1 MDHGK
6 TLVYGNNLFR
16 FGDPE
21 PSFSP
26 RRRCN
31 DLTGVGVLVGRK
43 LWGFV
48 GRLKIKSR
56 PWRKPVLWP
65 SSELCILV
73 SLRNHRKPLEIYE
86 EMLRSMAGRI
96 ETAGVTMT
104 LLNATLREI
113 VGYRL
118 KRSILC
124 LLVGQEEPRCRVPGS
139 ETTWYGEGLALK
151 RSLCRYLVAAS
162 NDRGAS

>member
-1 MDHGK
+1 MQRLDGSW
-6 TLVYGNNLFR
+6 VF
-16 FGDPE
+16 
-21 PSFSP
+21 
-26 RRRCN
+26 
-31 DLTGVGVLVGRK
+31 VGRK

-124 LLVGQEEPRCRVPGS
+124 LLVDQETEVQVPGS